1 MDILKEISQS
11 IANAKLKDVKIYDTR
26 SITPLFDYVIN
37 ATATS
42 SRQLNAVIDHLKKDS
57 LTKNFKIKG
66 VEGARGE
73 IWVLVDLY
81 NVLVNVFLNE
91 ERDRYQLDKLWG
103 DLPQFDYEELSK
115 E

>member
-1 MDILKEISQS
+1 MDILKEISQT
-11 IANAKLKDVKIYDTR
+11 IANTNLKDVKIYDTR

-42 SRQLNAVIDHLKKDS
+42 PRQLNAVIDHLKKDS
-57 LTKNFKIKG
+57 SQKTFKIKG

-81 NVLVNVFLNE
+81 TVLVNVFLNE
-91 ERDRYQLDKLWG
+91 ERERYQLDKLWG
-103 DLPQFDYEELSK
+103 DLPQYDYEELSK
-115 E
+115 D

>member
-1 MDILKEISQS
+1 MNILKEISQS
-11 IANAKLKDVKIYDTR
+11 IDNAKLKDVKIYDTR

-42 SRQLNAVIDHLKKDS
+42 RRQLNAVIDHLKKDS
-57 LTKNFKIKG
+57 MTKNFEIKG

-91 ERDRYQLDKLWG
+91 ERERYQLDKLWG
-103 DLPQFDYEELSK
+103 DLPQFDFNELVK
-115 E
+115 K